1 MNSHPTRSELVE
13 PNKQIESAKRR
24 DFAKG
29 EPVCR
34 FGPGGDFVSAWPPQP
49 QSPKKQPAKLL
60 SRLNE
65 IITTLIGSTCGL
77 ATSKENLD
85 YVVESNT
92 GKPAY
97 STPTAAIKS
106 DSRFS
111 GWPLLF
117 ADDCRIGLGADNKPK
132 HNIRAY
138 RRTAKKRP
146 AVTFA
151 GHGSL
156 FETDF
161 KSAKTA

>member
-1 MNSHPTRSELVE
+1 MNSQ
-13 PNKQIESAKRR
+13 PNKQT
-24 DFAKG
+24 

-34 FGPGGDFVSAWPPQP
+34 FGPGGDFSSVWPPQSQP
-49 QSPKKQPAKLL
+49 PLVRRSVSEVGKKQPVKLL
-60 SRLNE
+60 GRLNE
-65 IITTLIGSTCGL
+65 IITTLLGSTCGL
-77 ATSKENLD
+77 ATSKENLE
-85 YVVESNT
+85 YVVESSS

-97 STPTAAIKS
+97 SSPTAVIKS

-111 GWPLLF
+111 GRPLLF
-117 ADDCRIGLGADNKPK
+117 PDDCRIGLGADNKPK
-132 HNIRAY
+132 HHIRAY

-156 FETDF
+156 FETNF

>member
-1 MNSHPTRSELVE
+1 MSESLKMNNNVD
-13 PNKQIESAKRR
+13 KQIESAEKR
-24 DFAKG
+24 DFARG

-34 FGPGGDFVSAWPPQP
+34 FGPGGDFTSSWPPQSQP
-49 QSPKKQPAKLL
+49 LKKQPVKLL
-60 SRLNE
+60 SQLNE
-65 IITTLIGSTCGL
+65 IITTLLGS
-77 ATSKENLD
+77 ASKENLN
-85 YVVESNT
+85 YVVESSA

-97 STPTAAIKS
+97 SSPTAAIKS

-117 ADDCRIGLGADNKPK
+117 PDDCRIGLGADNKPK
-132 HNIRAY
+132 HHIRAY

-146 AVTFA
+146 AISFA

-156 FETDF
+156 FETNF